1 MLDQVRVS
9 SVRLATRADEPA
21 VLELAR
27 LLHAE
32 IGMFP
37 LDIERVR
44 ATLSHAFD
52 RNGAILGVI
61 DAPGEPNE
69 PPSLAGMILVF
80 ISNYWYSGSFHLEE
94 YFNFV
99 HPDHRCSDYAER
111 LITFAREAADAL
123 GCPLLIG
130 VMTTERMEAKVRLYR
145 RILGTPAGAFF
156 LYNAPRDTPP
166 SNEDFWARPLRKW
179 RHRVERTSKRR
190 TRTHTR

>member
-1 MLDQVRVS
+1 MHS

-21 VLELAR
+21 VLDLAR

-37 LDIERVR
+37 LDMPSVR
-44 ATLSHAFD
+44 ATLAHAFD

-61 DAPGEPNE
+61 DAPGEHESPQ
-69 PPSLAGMILVF
+69 LVGMILVF
-80 ISNYWYSGSFHLEE
+80 ISHYWYTKSLHLEE

-99 HPDHRCSDYAER
+99 HPDHRHSDYAEH
-111 LITFAREAADAL
+111 LITFARASADAL
-123 GCPLLIG
+123 ECPLLIG

-156 LYNAPRDTPP
+156 LYNAPRDAPP

-179 RHRVERTSKRR
+179 RHRVERRARARSRVR
-190 TRTHTR
+190 GVAPHV